1 MRCSGDSCQNATIVK
16 NMDQSLTRNFCIIA
30 HIDHGKSTLADR
42 LIEMT
47 GGMRGDDIR
56 EQVLD
61 SMDLERER
69 GITIKAKAIR
79 LGYEAVDGSIYRLNL
94 IDTPGHVDFSYEV
107 SRTLAACEGAVLI
120 IDATQGIQAQTL
132 AHIYVAIER
141 DLEIIPVLNK
151 IDLPGAEPD
160 RVLDEIESVLGYDP
174 KTVLSISAKTGE
186 GVLEL
191 VEAIVRYVPA
201 PKGDVQLPLRAL
213 IFDSHYDP
221 YKGVM
226 AYIRV
231 VDGHLSKGS
240 NLRLMAQETEFEVL
254 DTGCFIPEPSP
265 LNQLLAGDVGY
276 IATGLKSIGDC
287 QVGDTVTTTSKGA
300 KQALEGY
307 RPAKPMVFAGIYP
320 TEPGEYDGLRSA
332 IEKLSLNDASFS
344 YEPESSPLLGFGFRC
359 GFLGLLHLDIVRER
373 LEREFA
379 LALVVT
385 APSVRYMITKTSG
398 QTVIVTNPTDLPMP
412 TVIEKLEEPWV
423 SISVVTPSKFI
434 GALMELVMENEGVYK
449 HTEYLGQQSLGEL
462 GQRVKLEYDMPL
474 RSILTTFYDQV
485 KSRSQGY
492 ASLDY
497 ELQGYRESR
506 LVKLDI
512 MVNELLVDA
521 FSRVVT
527 PNKAHDV
534 GKAMVNKLKEVI
546 PRQLFKIP
554 IQAAIGSKIV
564 ARADIPAKRKDVLAK
579 CYGGDVT
586 RKRKLLE
593 KQKEGKKKM
602 KRIGSVEVPK
612 EAFMD
617 VVKLSS

>member
-1 MRCSGDSCQNATIVK
+1 
-16 NMDQSLTRNFCIIA
+16 MDQSLTRNFCIIA

-47 GGMRGDDIR
+47 GGMRIDDIR

-61 SMDLERER
+61 SMELERER

-79 LGYEAVDGSIYRLNL
+79 LSYEAMDGSIYRLNL

-107 SRTLAACEGAVLI
+107 SRTLAACEGAVLV

-132 AHIYVAIER
+132 AHIYVAMER

-174 KTVLSISAKTGE
+174 QTVLSISAKTGE
-186 GVLEL
+186 GILEL
-191 VEAIVRYVPA
+191 VEAIVRLVPA

-240 NLRLMAQETEFEVL
+240 NLRLISQTTQFEVL
-254 DTGCFIPEPSP
+254 DAGCFIPEPSP
-265 LNQLLAGDVGY
+265 VNQLLAGDVGY

-287 QVGDTVTTTSKGA
+287 QVGDTVTTASKGA

-307 RPAKPMVFAGIYP
+307 RPAKPMVFAGIYT

-359 GFLGLLHLDIVRER
+359 GFLGLLHLDIIRER
-373 LEREFA
+373 LEREFS
-379 LALVVT
+379 LSLVVT
-385 APSVRYMITKTSG
+385 APSVRYMVTKTSG
-398 QTVIVTNPTDLPMP
+398 QTLIVTNPTDLPMP
-412 TVIEKLEEPWV
+412 TEIEKLEEPWV

-434 GALMELVMENEGVYK
+434 GALMELIMENEGIYK

-527 PNKAHDV
+527 PNKAHAV
-534 GKAMVNKLKEVI
+534 GKAIVNKLKEVI
-546 PRQLFKIP
+546 PRQLFKVP

>member
-1 MRCSGDSCQNATIVK
+1 MH
-16 NMDQSLTRNFCIIA
+16 QSLTRNFCIIA

-47 GGMRGDDIR
+47 GTMRGDAIR
-56 EQVLD
+56 DQMMD
-61 SMDLERER
+61 SMELERER

-79 LGYEAVDGSIYRLNL
+79 LSYEAKDGKTYRLNL

-107 SRTLAACEGAVLI
+107 SRTLAACEGAVLV

-132 AHIYVAIER
+132 AHIYVAMER

-160 RVLDEIESVLGYDP
+160 RVLDEIKSVLGYDP
-174 KTVLSISAKTGE
+174 DTVLPISAKTGH
-186 GVLEL
+186 GVQRL
-191 VEAIVRYVPA
+191 VDEIIRRVPP
-201 PKGDVQLPLRAL
+201 PKADVHLPLRAL

-231 VDGHLSKGS
+231 VDGQLAKGS
-240 NLRLMAQETEFEVL
+240 NLRLMVQGTQMEVL
-254 DTGCFIPEPSP
+254 DVGCFIPEPSP
-265 LNQLLAGDVGY
+265 VDKLVAGDVGY
-276 IATGLKSIGDC
+276 IATGLKHVGEC
-287 QVGDTVTTTSKGA
+287 RVGDTVTTKKNGA
-300 KQALEGY
+300 EKALEGY
-307 RPAKPMVFAGIYP
+307 MPVKPMVFAGIYP
-320 TEPGEYDGLRSA
+320 TESGDYDKLRSA
-332 IEKLSLNDASFS
+332 IEKLNLNDASLSF
-344 YEPESSPLLGFGFRC
+344 EPESSPLLGFGFRC

-385 APSVRYMITKTSG
+385 VPSVRYIVTKTNG
-398 QTVIVTNPTDLPMP
+398 QTLIVTNPTDLPIP
-412 TVIEKLEEPWV
+412 AEIQKLEEPWV
-423 SISVVTPSKFI
+423 NVSVITPSKFI
-434 GALMELVMENEGVYK
+434 GALIESALDKGGIYK
-449 HTEYLGQQSLGEL
+449 HTEYLGHQSLGEL
-462 GQRVKLEYDMPL
+462 GQRVRLEYDMPL
-474 RSILTTFYDQV
+474 RSILTTFYDEV
-485 KSRSQGY
+485 KSLSQGY

-512 MVNELLVDA
+512 LVNEMLVDA

-527 PNKAHDV
+527 LAKAQDV
-534 GKAMVNKLKEVI
+534 GKILVSKLKEVI
-546 PRQLFKIP
+546 PRQLFKVP
-554 IQAAIGSKIV
+554 IQAAVGSKIV

-602 KRIGSVEVPK
+602 KQLGSVEVPK

-617 VVKLSS
+617 VVRLSL